1 MPGVDLVLA
10 VLAGYLIGA
19 VPSGVLI
26 GRLRGVDPRASGSGR
41 TGTTN
46 ALRSLGPRWAAVVA
60 VLDVVKGVAAVLL
73 GNLIIGPAPWAG
85 AQAAVAAVV
94 GHVRSIFIGFT
105 GAAVA
110 AVVGHVRSIFIG
122 FTGGRGAATGAGAM
136 LVLAP
141 IAILVALPEFL
152 LIVWRTRLVSLGSVM
167 AAVTVALVAAAL
179 YSIGWAGLEVVVGGA
194 LIGLVVVLAH
204 TDNIQRLLAG
214 TERRIGSD

>member
-1 MPGVDLVLA
+1 MPGFDLVLA

-26 GRLRGVDPRASGSGR
+26 GRLRGVDPRSSGSGR

-46 ALRSLGPRWAAVVA
+46 ALRTLGPRWAAAVA
-60 VLDVVKGVAAVLL
+60 VLDVLKGVAAVLV
-73 GNLIIGPAPWAG
+73 GNLIIGPVPWAG
-85 AQAAVAAVV
+85 AL
-94 GHVRSIFIGFT
+94 
-105 GAAVA
+105 AAVA

-141 IAILVALPEFL
+141 IAILVAIPEFL
-152 LIVWRTRLVSLGSVM
+152 ILVWRTRLVSLGSVM

-179 YSIGWAGLEVVVGGA
+179 YSVGWAGVEVVVAGA

-214 TERRIGSD
+214 TERRIGSG